1 MMALRKALPGAMRGP
16 VMVVLLFIAT
26 SALAEEVSD
35 FDRFRLWNDCGAM
48 DLVVAELDQ
57 DAAEIGLTKEAI
69 ETAVRSRL
77 RAARLYDA
85 DARSY
90 LYVRVSVVVSVVGG
104 GFNVEVDYNKP
115 VVDPASGQSNYASTW
130 DEGGV
135 GISRD
140 GNYILTVTSRFM
152 DRFLDEY
159 LRVNADA
166 CE

>member
-16 VMVVLLFIAT
+16 VMAVLLLFIAT

-35 FDRFRLWNDCGAM
+35 LDRFRLWNDCLAM
-48 DLVVAELDQ
+48 DLIVEGLNQ

-85 DARSY
+85 DAGPF
-90 LYVRVSVVVSVVGG
+90 LYVRVAVAGVG
-104 GFNVEVDYNKP
+104 FSIEVEYRKLVF
-115 VVDPASGQSNYASTW
+115 DPASGQSHYASTRRLSST
-130 DEGGV
+130 GTHGRS
-135 GISRD
+135 GK
-140 GNYILTVTSRFM
+140 NYILTATSQDM